1 MRILTTMLAILSA
14 LYWSPALSNPSLRE
28 TLAAAKAGNAGAQ
41 YMVGMMYL
49 FGQGTPRDM
58 PRAVKWL
65 EQSADAKLPQALV
78 ALAGLSDV
86 GLGVPLDVA
95 RADKLRQEAALAG
108 NPTARGQIEN
118 DRRMP
123 GQRDFRRA
131 SLLTELHRY
140 AEALPYAKKSADA
153 GSANGQ
159 LLLGRAYHFG
169 LGVPVDK
176 PAALALYQRSDTGG
190 LADGSRA
197 VAYMYEFGEGVGVDR
212 KKALQYYDRA
222 ASRGS
227 ALARR
232 AAANLRSPDYDQ
244 PARSQGGNSEYATPA
259 QDNRCADNGGRMDGT
274 QCFNA
279 SRVPIDPSNG
289 QHYR

>member
-1 MRILTTMLAILSA
+1 MKTLTWMFAILSA
-14 LYWSPALSNPSLRE
+14 LYLSPVLGNPSLRDA
-28 TLAAAKAGNAGAQ
+28 LAAAKTGDSRAQ
-41 YMVGMMYL
+41 YIVGMMYL
-49 FGQGTPRDM
+49 FGQGTPRDV
-58 PRAVKWL
+58 PRAVQWL
-65 EQSADAKLPQALV
+65 EQSAGARVPQALV
-78 ALAGLSDV
+78 ALAALSDV
-86 GLGVPLDVA
+86 GLGVPLDIA
-95 RADKLRQEAALAG
+95 RADQLRQQAASAG
-108 NPTARGQIEN
+108 NPTARGQLDD

-131 SLLTELHRY
+131 SLLTELQRY
-140 AEALPYAKKSADA
+140 AEALPYAKKSAQA
-153 GSANGQ
+153 GSANAQ

-176 PAALALYQRSDTGG
+176 PAALALYERSDAGG

-197 VAYMYEFGEGVGVDR
+197 VGYMYEFGEGVRIDR
-212 KKALQYYDRA
+212 TKALLYYDRA

-227 ALARR
+227 GLARR

-244 PARSQGGNSEYATPA
+244 PVQRYGGDSGYAGPM
-259 QDNRCADNGGRMDGT
+259 QDNRCADNGGHIDGT
-274 QCFNA
+274 QCFSA

>member
-1 MRILTTMLAILSA
+1 MKTLTWMFAILSA
-14 LYWSPALSNPSLRE
+14 IYLSPALGNPSLRD
-28 TLAAAKAGNAGAQ
+28 TLVAATAGDARAQ
-41 YMVGMMYL
+41 YIAGMMYL
-49 FGQGTPRDM
+49 FGQGTRRDI

-86 GLGVPLDVA
+86 GLGVPLDIA
-95 RADKLRQEAALAG
+95 RADQLRQQAALVG
-108 NPTARGQIEN
+108 NPTARGQIDD

-131 SLLTELHRY
+131 SLLTELQQY
-140 AEALPYAKKSADA
+140 AKALPYAKRAAQA
-153 GSANGQ
+153 GSANAQ

-169 LGVPVDK
+169 LGMPVDK
-176 PAALALYQRSDTGG
+176 SAALALYQQSDARG

-197 VAYMYEFGEGVGVDR
+197 VAYMYEFGEGIGVDR
-212 KKALQYYDRA
+212 KKALHYYDRA
-222 ASRGS
+222 APRGS
-227 ALARR
+227 SLARR

-244 PARSQGGNSEYATPA
+244 PARFYGGDSAHSSPV
-259 QDNRCADNGGRMDGT
+259 QDNRCADNGGHMDGT
-274 QCFNA
+274 QCFSA
-279 SRVPIDPSNG
+279 GRVPIDPSNG

>member
-1 MRILTTMLAILSA
+1 MRTLTWLFAILSA
-14 LYWSPALSNPSLRE
+14 LHLSPALGNPSLRE
-28 TLAAAKAGNAGAQ
+28 ALAAAQSGDARAQ
-41 YMVGMMYL
+41 YIVGMMYL
-49 FGQGTPRDM
+49 FGQGTPRDL
-58 PRAVKWL
+58 PRAVTWL
-65 EQSADAKLPQALV
+65 EQSADAKVPQALV

-95 RADKLRQEAALAG
+95 RADQLRQQAARTG
-108 NPTARGQIEN
+108 NSTARGQIDD

-131 SLLTELHRY
+131 SLLTELQRFP
-140 AEALPYAKKSADA
+140 EALPYAKTSAQA
-153 GSANGQ
+153 GNANAQ

-169 LGVPVDK
+169 LGVAVDK
-176 PAALALYQRSDTGG
+176 PAALAWYQRSDAGG

-212 KKALQYYDRA
+212 RKALHYYDRA

-227 ALARR
+227 GLARR

-244 PARSQGGNSEYATPA
+244 PARRQGEGSGFAGPM
-259 QDNRCADNGGRMDGT
+259 QDNRCAENGGHMDGT
-274 QCFNA
+274 QCF
-279 SRVPIDPSNG
+279 SGGRVPIDPGTG

>member
-1 MRILTTMLAILSA
+1 MKTLTLIFTFLSV
-14 LYWSPALSNPSLRE
+14 LYLSPALGNPSLRDA
-28 TLAAAKAGNAGAQ
+28 LVAAKAGDPRAQ
-41 YMVGMMYL
+41 YIAGMMYL
-49 FGQGTPRDM
+49 FAQGTPRDI

-65 EQSADAKLPQALV
+65 EQSADAKMPQALV

-86 GLGVPLDVA
+86 GLGVPLDIA
-95 RADKLRQEAALAG
+95 RADQLRQQAALSG
-108 NPTARGQIEN
+108 NPTARGQIDD

-131 SLLTELHRY
+131 SLLTELHQY
-140 AEALPYAKKSADA
+140 AAALPYAKRAAQA
-153 GSANGQ
+153 GSANAQ

-176 PAALALYQRSDTGG
+176 AAALTLYRQSDAGG

-212 KKALQYYDRA
+212 KKALHYYDRA

-227 ALARR
+227 GLARR

-244 PARSQGGNSEYATPA
+244 PPRHYGGDSGDASPM
-259 QDNRCADNGGRMDGT
+259 QDNRCADNGGHMDGT
-274 QCFNA
+274 QCFSA
-279 SRVPIDPSNG
+279 GRVPIDPSNG